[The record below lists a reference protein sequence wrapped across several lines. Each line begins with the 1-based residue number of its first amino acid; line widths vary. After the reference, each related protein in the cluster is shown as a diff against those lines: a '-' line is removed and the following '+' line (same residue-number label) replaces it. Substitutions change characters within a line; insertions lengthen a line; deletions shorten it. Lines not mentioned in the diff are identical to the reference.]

1 MSNITNVQRQ
11 SIILPTRNVSLKIV
25 SKIKN
30 LFVSAVRNVTLENV
44 TTTLAYWPMDVD
56 VNASVK
62 ISKIAG
68 IGSCARI
75 IAKMNVKVL
84 SAKMNVNV
92 LSAKMNV
99 KVLSLQ
105 HVPKIN

>member
-1 MSNITNVQRQ
+1 MSNITNVQKQ

-44 TTTLAYWPMDVD
+44 TTTLLYWTMDVD
-56 VNASVK
+56 VNTSVK
-62 ISKIAG
+62 ISKIVG
-68 IGSCARI
+68 IGRFARI

-84 SAKMNVNV
+84 SAE
-92 LSAKMNV
+92 MNV

-105 HVPKIN
+105 HVPKKN